1 MHQLPSDSSSG
12 QRWRQ
17 SELHADQG
25 KINPNP
31 HGFSLPCLLTAWS
44 SILKVTLHCAHCLLQ
59 RAVNQAKLATD
70 DSKLQMAVIKAMTD
84 FLGESFNSESVPS
97 HIGTDRDLLVQRITG
112 KDPYRELKT
121 QSNAMALAILPDL
134 SRLTEEVESP
144 DGRFRRAALIAAAA
158 NAIEFDVAGREFSLD
173 ELKQIIDSVE
183 SELAI
188 DHVEEFRNLCR
199 GAKRV
204 LYLLDNAGELVLDM
218 ILIREIKQLGPRVV
232 AVVKGGPVLN
242 DATAADAAE
251 VHLETCADEVMTTGT
266 AAIGVNLER
275 SSEEFRSIFES
286 AELIVAKGMGNYES
300 LTESDPS
307 CPIVHILRTKCL
319 PVAQHV
325 GVPRNKNVILV
336 RYAKK

>member
-1 MHQLPSDSSSG
+1 M
-12 QRWRQ
+12 
-17 SELHADQG
+17 
-25 KINPNP
+25 
-31 HGFSLPCLLTAWS
+31 
-44 SILKVTLHCAHCLLQ
+44 
-59 RAVNQAKLATD
+59 ATD
-70 DSKLQMAVIKAMTD
+70 DPKLQMAVVSAMTD
-84 FLGESFNSESVPS
+84 FLGEAFNSESVPS

-158 NAIEFDVAGREFSLD
+158 NSIEFDVAGREFGLD
-173 ELKQIIDSVE
+173 ELKHVIDSVE

-188 DHVEEFRNLCR
+188 DDIDAFRGLCR
-199 GAKRV
+199 GAKQV

-218 ILIREIKQLGPRVV
+218 ILIREIRRLGPRVV

-242 DATAADAAE
+242 DATATDAAE
-251 VHLETCADEVMTTGT
+251 VQLETCADEVMTTGT
-266 AAIGVNLER
+266 AAIGVILER

-300 LTESDPS
+300 LTEFDPS
-307 CPIVHILRTKCL
+307 CPVVHIMRTKCP

-325 GVPRNKNVILV
+325 GVPRNRNVILV
-336 RYAKK
+336 RYPKKWPV